1 MCPITSTRKLE
12 IIEVATNLFKEKGY
26 TGTSVRDISAIIGIE
41 AASLYSHVSGKEE
54 ILQGICFDM
63 AHKFLNAQEKVINSG
78 VQDPQKLLHQ
88 VISQHVHLITE
99 NLSAVAVF
107 WNEWRYMSEPF
118 FSDFVTMQR
127 TYEQHF
133 KDIIITG
140 IAQKA
145 FRPVNA
151 TFSTMAIL
159 SSLNG
164 IQKWHNYTLSPEEM
178 ANAFADLFIQGLKT

>member
-26 TGTSVRDISAIIGIE
+26 TGTSVRDIAAIIGIE

-78 VQDPQKLLHQ
+78 AQDPQKLLHK
-88 VISQHVHLITE
+88 VISQHVLLITE
-99 NLSAVAVF
+99 NLSEVAVF

-118 FSDFVTMQR
+118 FSNFVTMQR

-133 KDIIITG
+133 KDIILTG

>member
-1 MCPITSTRKLE
+1 MCPMTSIRKLE
-12 IIEVATNLFKEKGY
+12 IVEVATNLFKEKGY
-26 TGTSVRDISAIIGIE
+26 EGTSVRDIAAVIGIE
-41 AASLYSHVSGKEE
+41 AASLYSHISGKEE
-54 ILQGICFDM
+54 ILQSICFDM
-63 AHKFLNAQEKVINSG
+63 AHKFLKAQEKVINSDI
-78 VQDPQKLLHQ
+78 QDPKVLLHQ
-88 VISQHVHLITE
+88 VISQHVLLITK

-127 TYEQHF
+127 SYEQNF
-133 KDIIITG
+133 KDIILAG

>member
-1 MCPITSTRKLE
+1 
-12 IIEVATNLFKEKGY
+12 
-26 TGTSVRDISAIIGIE
+26 
-41 AASLYSHVSGKEE
+41 
-54 ILQGICFDM
+54 
-63 AHKFLNAQEKVINSG
+63 
-78 VQDPQKLLHQ
+78 
-88 VISQHVHLITE
+88 
-99 NLSAVAVF
+99 
-107 WNEWRYMSEPF
+107 MSDPF

-133 KDIIITG
+133 KDIILTG

>member
-26 TGTSVRDISAIIGIE
+26 AGTSVRDISAIIGIE

-63 AHKFLNAQEKVINSG
+63 AHKFLKAQEKVINSG

-88 VISQHVHLITE
+88 VISQHVLLITE

-133 KDIIITG
+133 KDIILTG

>member
-1 MCPITSTRKLE
+1 MTSIRKLE
-12 IIEVATNLFKEKGY
+12 IVEVATNLFKEKGY
-26 TGTSVRDISAIIGIE
+26 EGTSVRDIAAVIGIE
-41 AASLYSHVSGKEE
+41 AASLYSHISGKEE
-54 ILQGICFDM
+54 ILQSICFDM
-63 AHKFLNAQEKVINSG
+63 AHKFLKAQEKVINSG
-78 VQDPQKLLHQ
+78 IQDPKVLLHQ
-88 VISQHVHLITE
+88 VISQHVLLITE

-127 TYEQHF
+127 SYEQNF
-133 KDIIITG
+133 KDIILAG